1 MPEVSDF
8 FTYGGEESRALT
20 CGEFHDALG
29 SAVPEDVGV
38 EVFFYGR
45 YFCFFRFGIFIRAV
59 PVGVIIC
66 FLYRCSLYLL
76 FLWGL
81 FCPVDIFPAHLKDF
95 VAIPVVGCCEEYLA
109 SFGYASESVFGVVT
123 VDGGFSFCLFFD
135 QVSVIVVDVLYFI
148 ACFGVFLCDYLII
161 LVIRYGDGSVLIGMS
176 ALIDL
181 TETSWRGT
189 TDLLLTMYLTV

>member
-1 MPEVSDF
+1 M
-8 FTYGGEESRALT
+8 
-20 CGEFHDALG
+20 
-29 SAVPEDVGV
+29 
-38 EVFFYGR
+38 
-45 YFCFFRFGIFIRAV
+45 FR
-59 PVGVIIC
+59 
-66 FLYRCSLYLL
+66 
-76 FLWGL
+76 
-81 FCPVDIFPAHLKDF
+81 PVDIFPAHLEDF
-95 VAIPVVGCCEEYLA
+95 VAVSVVGGCKEDLA

-181 TETSWRGT
+181 TETS
-189 TDLLLTMYLTV
+189 